1 MTNYI
6 RYNIA
11 YKTYS
16 FPRLSPEKYM
26 KLTSDEK
33 VEYLE
38 QLNLWVC
45 DDDDEKLEE
54 LINDAKMQALLNACS
69 S

>member
-6 RYNIA
+6 RYNLTHQ
-11 YKTYS
+11 TYS
-16 FPRLSPEKYM
+16 LPRLSPEEYM

-38 QLNLWVC
+38 QLNLWLC
-45 DDDDEKLEE
+45 DDDDKKLTELFKDAKLE
-54 LINDAKMQALLNACS
+54 ALLGG
-69 S
+69 